1 MVMPYVKNDD
11 VLVRYE
17 TFGDEMNLPLVLIFG
32 ISMTCED
39 WLELGYISGLAKE
52 FHVVCVEP
60 RGHGLSTCPTN
71 SSSYALP
78 KMASDIETVINT
90 LDLVNPLVW
99 GYSLGAKIA
108 LAAAVQNPEA
118 YRGLILGGFELHSE
132 VDLATDMVA
141 ETFSSGAQA
150 WLAVW
155 MQMFDVPDGMATRLA
170 RVNTNALHALRTAE
184 AEWPPLGAA
193 SESFTAPVLLY
204 AGEKCFFR
212 NATAAA
218 VAHFPSARYLER
230 PGRNHFDLMPDS
242 AWITGEVVQQFGSSR

>member
-1 MVMPYVKNDD
+1 
-11 VLVRYE
+11 
-17 TFGDEMNLPLVLIFG
+17 
-32 ISMTCED
+32 
-39 WLELGYISGLAKE
+39 
-52 FHVVCVEP
+52 
-60 RGHGLSTCPTN
+60 
-71 SSSYALP
+71 
-78 KMASDIETVINT
+78 
-90 LDLVNPLVW
+90 
-99 GYSLGAKIA
+99 
-108 LAAAVQNPEA
+108 
-118 YRGLILGGFELHSE
+118 
-132 VDLATDMVA
+132 MVA

-193 SESFTAPVLLY
+193 SELFTAPVLLY

>member
-17 TFGDEMNLPLVLIFG
+17 TFGDETNLPLVLIFG

-118 YRGLILGGFELHSE
+118 YRGLIWG
-132 VDLATDMVA
+132 V
-141 ETFSSGAQA
+141 
-150 WLAVW
+150 
-155 MQMFDVPDGMATRLA
+155 R
-170 RVNTNALHALRTAE
+170 
-184 AEWPPLGAA
+184 A
-193 SESFTAPVLLY
+193 SL
-204 AGEKCFFR
+204 
-212 NATAAA
+212 
-218 VAHFPSARYLER
+218 
-230 PGRNHFDLMPDS
+230 
-242 AWITGEVVQQFGSSR
+242 